1 MFDQGAWEDE
11 RDEAYDNW
19 IALQKKIKEEDK
31 KREEEKQKE
40 IEKSQKE
47 KQKAQ
52 EDFEKEHFEWQG
64 DQLAFKCVFDD
75 DEKE

>member
-19 IALQKKIKEEDK
+19 IALQKKIKEEEKQKELDK
-31 KREEEKQKE
+31 RQKEEEEKQKE
-40 IEKSQKE
+40 QEK
-47 KQKAQ
+47 
-52 EDFEKEHFEWQG
+52 FEKEHFEWQG
-64 DQLAFKCVFDD
+64 DQLAFKFVFGD